1 MLKSRKEERKSTDL
15 YEKKGFQAPR
25 NDSMIE
31 SERES
36 KKERRKKVTIE
47 LERVPE
53 IDQKGNR
60 MKE

>member
-1 MLKSRKEERKSTDL
+1 
-15 YEKKGFQAPR
+15 
-25 NDSMIE
+25 MIE
-31 SERES
+31 SEREG
-36 KKERRKKVTIE
+36 KKVTIE